1 MNLLSLYYFSSA
13 AAPAGPLD
21 RFRVL
26 KETLSRTPP
35 CSIPIYE
42 SVRDGIR
49 AVHLNSTQRRQGP
62 FVVRNLFP
70 DTPNSSKDKQRDLE
84 VEFQIGKIL
93 DQYGHMPDHYLM
105 NLHESDDEESIEESQ
120 EQSNRVKTRYEL
132 MKTYCAIKQPC
143 LAHCLSSKC
152 AAPMIVGVR
161 VSE

>member
-49 AVHLNSTQRRQGP
+49 AVHLNSTQRRQSP

-70 DTPNSSKDKQRDLE
+70 DTPNSSKDSCTLLDLCESSLNSSKDKQRDLE

-132 MKTYCAIKQPC
+132 MKT
-143 LAHCLSSKC
+143 
-152 AAPMIVGVR
+152 
-161 VSE
+161 